1 MIKLT
6 VANPDQLMRDLKHRS
21 KKLIETITKDVLVT
35 VKKFTPYQ
43 EGRARQGWRIT
54 RGSRGN
60 SVVNRVP
67 YIGKLEQGSS
77 TQAPNGMIE
86 PTIKEI
92 SKRRYK

>member
-1 MIKLT
+1 MIKIT
-6 VANPDQLMRDLKHRS
+6 VANPNQLMRDLKDRS

-35 VKKFTPYQ
+35 VKKFTPIQ
-43 EGRARQGWRIT
+43 EGRARQGWKIT

-77 TQAPNGMIE
+77 TQAPDGMIK
-86 PTIKEI
+86 PTIEQI
-92 SKRRYK
+92 SKRRYR